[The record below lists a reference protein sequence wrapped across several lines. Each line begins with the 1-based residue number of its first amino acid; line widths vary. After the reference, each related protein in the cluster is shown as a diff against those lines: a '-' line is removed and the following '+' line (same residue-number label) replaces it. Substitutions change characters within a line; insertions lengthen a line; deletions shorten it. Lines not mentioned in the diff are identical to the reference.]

1 VDVQAVEDSEKEVL
15 AIQPPTEQLPAELLD
30 QVSFRAAVKFSP
42 SLLFI
47 KIHWET
53 LRKKR
58 KKSIGKQWFRVR
70 RFNTLIRILGSV
82 SSPYR
87 AGS

>member
-42 SLLFI
+42 SLLFR

-53 LRKKR
+53 LKKKGR
-58 KKSIGKQWFRVR
+58 RV
-70 RFNTLIRILGSV
+70 
-82 SSPYR
+82 
-87 AGS
+87 